1 MSKPSQTRTRKTD
14 FAAVNTVASL
24 CARTVELADDVL
36 STEPWTREGSDAR
49 RLFRITIK
57 QMEMRAE
64 LSQDPLLI
72 AVVYDTLEKFRE
84 RCPDLFQE

>member
-1 MSKPSQTRTRKTD
+1 MPRSSQTRTRKNN
-14 FAAVNTVASL
+14 FAAINTVATL
-24 CARTVELADDVL
+24 CARMVEIADDVL
-36 STEPWTREGSDAR
+36 STEPWTRAGSDAR
-49 RLFRITIK
+49 RLFRVTIR